1 MACLNRTCHEYTER
15 ENFPTIFYHHWCY
28 FQLGFSGKNAY
39 RNLKNTVLFFLNS
52 MLVRDRQFFITLIN
66 IKLNITLSM
75 GSDSNLR
82 LTGEGSE
89 KEYENNKKSSF
100 SFF

>member
-1 MACLNRTCHEYTER
+1 
-15 ENFPTIFYHHWCY
+15 
-28 FQLGFSGKNAY
+28 
-39 RNLKNTVLFFLNS
+39 
-52 MLVRDRQFFITLIN
+52 MLVRDWQFFITLIN

-82 LTGEGSE
+82 LGREGSE